1 MQTDIQAAIFDFD
14 YTLADSSNGAVECIN
29 FALQQMGLAGVSKE
43 AACRTIGL
51 SLKDTFLTL
60 AGHQEAPQCDEFR
73 RLFVQRADEVMSNL
87 TVLYESVPPLVEAL
101 RQSGLKLGIVS
112 TKFRYRIE
120 EILRREN
127 LLEYF
132 PVVIGG
138 EDVEEHKPHPQGL
151 FKAMERLQCSPASLV
166 YVGDSVA
173 DAELARRAAV
183 PLVVVLSGV
192 TPRAHFDSYEALG
205 ILESLSELPKLIEIK
220 ERMAG
225 YPGDHRS

>member
-1 MQTDIQAAIFDFD
+1 MKTTAIQAAIFDFD

-51 SLKDTFLTL
+51 SLKETFLTL
-60 AGHQEAPQCDEFR
+60 AGQKEAAQCDEFR
-73 RLFVQRADEVMSNL
+73 RLFVQRADEVMSKL
-87 TVLYESVPPLVEAL
+87 TVVYESVPPLVEAL
-101 RQSGLKLGIVS
+101 RQRDLKLGIVS

-151 FKAMERLQCSPASLV
+151 FKAIERLQCSPASSV

-192 TPRAHFDSYEALG
+192 TPREHFDSYQT
-205 ILESLSELPKLIEIK
+205 
-220 ERMAG
+220 M
-225 YPGDHRS
+225 